1 MKINKL
7 TQTGPIIDYFKIYF
21 KSWRNFYLRRSTRHR
36 SCCRHRRCSHRD
48 AVVVAAAAV
57 AGAGVAVAAK
67 TGGDGE
73 GFECFEGS

>member
-7 TQTGPIIDYFKIYF
+7 NQTGPIIDYFKIYF
-21 KSWRNFYLRRSTRHR
+21 KSWRKFYLRRSTRHR

-48 AVVVAAAAV
+48 AVVAAAAV